1 MNLSKTSE
9 AVRTTAKIGTDLSR
23 LVGEFCGTDLY
34 LLPGSKFY
42 DTEKGG
48 FSFIKCDL
56 GLYSGIIG
64 RNFHV
69 NEWIVKKRTPK
80 SYIVQYSR
88 TTVVCESDYF
98 VSYKY
103 MVELANYKNLVKR
116 IFPFRRKEDT
126 SQLMDQIANQ
136 HYLVLICKSLECT
149 ANGNFYLEVNRE

>member
-1 MNLSKTSE
+1 MSLSKTSG
-9 AVRTTAKIGTDLSR
+9 AVLTTANIGTDLSR

-42 DTEKGG
+42 DMERGG
-48 FSFIKCDL
+48 FTFIKCEL

-64 RNFHV
+64 RNCHV

-80 SYIVQYSR
+80 SYIVEYSR

-103 MVELANYKNLVKR
+103 MVELPKYKNLVKR
-116 IFPFRRKEDT
+116 IFPFRRKVDT
-126 SQLMDQIANQ
+126 SELMDQLANR
-136 HYLVLICKSLECT
+136 HYLILLCKSLKGT
-149 ANGNFYLEVNRE
+149 QNGNFYLEVDGK